1 MKLQEAVCFS
11 NVIAGCLAALVLLLA
26 ACGDDVESVRGVITE
41 VQPRSLTE
49 VAALFVEDSTGKP
62 WRFETE
68 GPIDFTPSHLREHA
82 LTGQAITVYYR
93 VQGDRLLAER
103 VTD

>member
-1 MKLQEAVCFS
+1 M
-11 NVIAGCLAALVLLLA
+11 AGCLAALVLLLA
-26 ACGDDVESVRGVITE
+26 ACGDDVQTVRGVVTD

-49 VAALFVEDSTGKP
+49 VAVFSVQDSTGKL
-62 WRFETE
+62 WLFEAE
-68 GPIDFTPSHLREHA
+68 GPIDLTPSHLREHA
-82 LTGQAITVYYR
+82 LTGQPVTVYYR

>member
-1 MKLQEAVCFS
+1 MV
-11 NVIAGCLAALVLLLA
+11 GCLAALVLLLA
-26 ACGDDVESVRGVITE
+26 ACGDDVQTVRGVITE

-49 VAALFVEDSTGKP
+49 VATFFVEDSTGRL
-62 WRFETE
+62 WRFEAE

-82 LTGQAITVYYR
+82 LTGQPVTVYYR
-93 VQGDRLLAER
+93 AQGERLLVQR